1 MFKELELNEHKA
13 LSQSSVRLRI
23 LCAVSLA
30 ALTIGLIAA
39 LASSEKKTAGL
50 QTLVEAQLARSGVE
64 NPVTAVLLNFRSYDT
79 LLEIA
84 VLLVVAVAML
94 PNAHPTHNR
103 QLVTTK
109 PDAPIDP
116 VLAGLLRWLV
126 PSTIV
131 MAGYML
137 WTGAYAPGGAF
148 HAGALIAGAGVLAA
162 LSGRYEFAFTSVN
175 AKLLLALGLCVF
187 IAVGVASA
195 MPTGTFLRYPETAAG
210 SLILLIESAATVSIA
225 AILLLLYQS
234 LAPGDADSNAA
245 QRTS

>member
-13 LSQSSVRLRI
+13 VSHFPGSLRI
-23 LCAVSLA
+23 LCAVSVA

-39 LASSEKKTAGL
+39 VATSEKKSAGL
-50 QTLVEAQLARSGVE
+50 QALVEAQLSRSGVE

-84 VLLVVAVAML
+84 VLLIVAVAML
-94 PNAHPTHNR
+94 PNAHPTHANP
-103 QLVTTK
+103 LVTVK
-109 PDAPIDP
+109 HDSPFDP

-148 HAGALIAGAGVLAA
+148 HAGALLAGAGVLAS
-162 LSGRYEFAFTSVN
+162 LSGRYEFAFTSLN
-175 AKLLLALGLCVF
+175 AKLLLALGLFAF
-187 IAVGVASA
+187 IAVGIAA
-195 MPTGTFLRYPETAAG
+195 AATTGTFLRYPETAAG
-210 SLILLIESAATVSIA
+210 SLILLIESAATISIA

-234 LAPGDADSNAA
+234 LAPSSAEVSAA